1 MAIIAQ
7 FWMIPCQ
14 LYVNYTDTTLS
25 FCPEDNYHKD
35 ARVDDIPCV
44 MDILDTAGQDE
55 YSQMQDQV
63 G

>member
-1 MAIIAQ
+1 MV
-7 FWMIPCQ
+7 PCQ
-14 LYVNYTDTTLS
+14 LYAYCADTALS
-25 FCPEDNYHKD
+25 FFAEDNYHKD
-35 ARVDDIPCV
+35 ARVDDTPCV